1 MEVEVMGTGMG
12 MGTRVWLFADLA
24 VLLFFNLGF
33 LNGWYNFSDLG
44 ERRLSM

>member
-1 MEVEVMGTGMG
+1 MGTGTGTGMG
-12 MGTRVWLFADLA
+12 MSVWLFAALA

-33 LNGWYNFSDLG
+33 LNGWYNFSDSG